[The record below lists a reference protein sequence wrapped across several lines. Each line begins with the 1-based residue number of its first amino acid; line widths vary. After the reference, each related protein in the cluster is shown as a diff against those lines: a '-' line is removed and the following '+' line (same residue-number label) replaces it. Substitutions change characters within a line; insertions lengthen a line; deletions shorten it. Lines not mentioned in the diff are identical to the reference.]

1 MCPPPPPAPPHQS
14 LGWRLYVGLW
24 GCGSQGPIAPCVW
37 GGDRAGCSCRASCL
51 ESVAAVREAGDVMI
65 RSSSQDSEVS
75 TVVGEHHAGTLVGG
89 VWVPLWKKGVS
100 SLLWRLFLVSRQLG
114 SLGGDVSLS

>member
-1 MCPPPPPAPPHQS
+1 MTYPGMTTE
-14 LGWRLYVGLW
+14 GWGWEEEEDIVFL
-24 GCGSQGPIAPCVW
+24 
-37 GGDRAGCSCRASCL
+37 
-51 ESVAAVREAGDVMI
+51 REAEHGWATSLLCLSPHVSFQRTDPDSVISVSPAVMI